1 MADSDS
7 DDAPPVAVSLAS
19 GRAAAEE
26 QEAARASRTRL
37 RSRQAQ
43 KQQQSKQQ
51 QLIREDLKNTHGLES
66 GGFLPAELLSQLG
79 NGRLMGSGGAHADAT
94 EEHHHPD
101 DDQWPQQPKQ
111 RQQQKKRRRSDEPV
125 GEDEWEGR
133 RSGLP
138 KVVSK
143 ANHVQFA
150 LLPEHAANHSGL
162 APVRREPLAF
172 VQQASPY
179 YPPLPHPLPPPPTTL
194 LPPP

>member
-37 RSRQAQ
+37 RSRHAQ

-51 QLIREDLKNTHGLES
+51 QLIREDLKNTHGVES
-66 GGFLPAELLSQLG
+66 GGLLPAELLSQLG
-79 NGRLMGSGGAHADAT
+79 NGRLMGSGVAHADAT
-94 EEHHHPD
+94 EEDDHPD
-101 DDQWPQQPKQ
+101 DDQWPQPKQ
-111 RQQQKKRRRSDEPV
+111 RQQQKRRRSDEPV

-172 VQQASPY
+172 VQQANP
-179 YPPLPHPLPPPPTTL
+179 
-194 LPPP
+194 